1 MVVVKEDRSWLPHI
15 KTRNRSWGCALLA
28 KHLPSVASGPVSEP
42 QHCQNLKITPMH
54 ETTAKRTSVHCHRRV
69 CVAAGLTAVGGRCVE
84 QGSLQT
90 DTEIPGACWP
100 HCLVLKSCSPLRP
113 FHNIRV
119 ANLGFTGTWGQ
130 CANRTALSSIEGAF
144 RKPGRLAVPCGP
156 VLFTCLTAFKC
167 VSTTLLIMTDI
178 CFFSS
183 KIKNCRP

>member
-90 DTEIPGACWP
+90 DTEIPASLLAPLFGSEVLQPAPSIPQHPSGKSWLHGNMGAMCQQDGSQQHRRCVP
-100 HCLVLKSCSPLRP
+100 RARP
-113 FHNIRV
+113 FGR
-119 ANLGFTGTWGQ
+119 
-130 CANRTALSSIEGAF
+130 ALWTSF
-144 RKPGRLAVPCGP
+144 VHLPD
-156 VLFTCLTAFKC
+156 CL
-167 VSTTLLIMTDI
+167 
-178 CFFSS
+178 
-183 KIKNCRP
+183 